1 MAAAAVRVQ
10 GLSRPPTV
18 GASDASS
25 LRALVTGATGGIGRA
40 TCFALLDSARGRGR
54 RLVIAA
60 AASKPGPALEALV
73 TELAA
78 KGADAFGLHADLADA
93 AACTG
98 LVAQAVER
106 CAGLDVLVSN
116 AGIARGAPLVAL
128 EPAEWDAVFAIDVR
142 ATWLLA
148 RAAHPALAHSRGAI
162 VAVASISA
170 LYPFPGLGAYSP
182 AKAALVMLCRQL
194 AQEWA
199 ADGIR
204 VNSVSPGLIRTPLTE
219 PIYRDADVLRR
230 RQEAVPLGR
239 IGTPEDVAR
248 AIVHL
253 AGPEAAYA
261 TGIDL
266 RLDGGLGDHVLATIP
281 GLPRSPAPA

>member
-1 MAAAAVRVQ
+1 MTGPRAVGSESTLRV
-10 GLSRPPTV
+10 
-18 GASDASS
+18 
-25 LRALVTGATGGIGRA
+25 LVTGATGGIGRA
-40 TCFALLDSARGRGR
+40 TCFALLESAQAQGR
-54 RLVIAA
+54 RLAIAA
-60 AASKPGPALEALV
+60 AASRAGPALDALV
-73 TELAA
+73 AELAA
-78 KGADAFGLHADLADA
+78 KGAQACGLAADLADGS
-93 AACTG
+93 ACTD
-98 LVAQAVER
+98 LAADAVER

-116 AGIARGAPLVAL
+116 AGIARGAPLATL
-128 EPAEWDAVFAIDVR
+128 ESADWDAVFAVDVR

-148 RAAHPALAHSRGAI
+148 RAAHAALAQSRGAI

-199 ADGIR
+199 AEGIR

-219 PIYRDADVLRR
+219 PIYRDQDILRR
-230 RQEAVPLGR
+230 RQQAVPLGR
-239 IGTPEDVAR
+239 IGSPEDVAH

-253 AGPEAAYA
+253 AGPNADYV

-266 RLDGGLGDHVLATIP
+266 RLDGGLGDRVLATIP
-281 GLPRSPAPA
+281 GMPRSPAPL

>member
-1 MAAAAVRVQ
+1 MAA
-10 GLSRPPTV
+10 T
-18 GASDASS
+18 DDFT
-25 LRALVTGATGGIGRA
+25 LRAMVTGATGGIGRA
-40 TCFALLDSARGRGR
+40 TCFALLESARGRGR
-54 RLVIAA
+54 RLSIAA
-60 AASKPGPALEALV
+60 AASKPGSALDALV
-73 TELAA
+73 AELGAQ
-78 KGADAFGLHADLADA
+78 GADAFGLAADLADA
-93 AACTG
+93 GASTDLAAR
-98 LVAQAVER
+98 AVER
-106 CAGLDVLVSN
+106 CGGLDVLVSN
-116 AGIARGAPLVAL
+116 AGIVRGSPLATL
-128 EPAEWDAVFAIDVR
+128 DPADWDRVFAIDVR

-148 RAAHPALAHSRGAI
+148 RAARAALAQSRGAI

-219 PIYRDADVLRR
+219 PIYRDPETLRR

-239 IGTPEDVAR
+239 IGTAEDVAR

-253 AGPEAAYA
+253 AGPGADYV

-266 RLDGGLGDHVLATIP
+266 RLDGGLGDRVLATIP
-281 GLPRSPAPA
+281 GVPRSPAPI